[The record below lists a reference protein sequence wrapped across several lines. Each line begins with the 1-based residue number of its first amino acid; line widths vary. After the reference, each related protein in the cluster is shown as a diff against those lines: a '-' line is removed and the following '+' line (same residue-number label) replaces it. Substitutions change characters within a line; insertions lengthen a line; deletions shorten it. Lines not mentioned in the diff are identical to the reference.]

1 MWAGVGGF
9 GPGISALVFRAF
21 ALGFKVQGS
30 TAEAYGSLS
39 KLTLQAV
46 RSQRP
51 YYNYMAAGLF

>member
-39 KLTLQAV
+39 KLTLRAV
-46 RSQRP
+46 S
-51 YYNYMAAGLF
+51 